1 MTEIIIHLSSG
12 QGPEE
17 CRWVIAQLARIYSK
31 EATSVGCD
39 CELLEPAAADPASL
53 LLRVTGQNAH
63 QFVAQRTGTI
73 LWTGTSP
80 FRPNHKRRNWFVG
93 STLIPPV
100 DEIGELREEDV
111 RYQSMRASGPG
122 GQHVNKT
129 DSAIRATHVP
139 TGFVTTVQD
148 QRSQHANRK
157 LARIKLALM
166 LMERRDDET
175 RNARKEGWDRNRQLE
190 RGNPVRTYIGSDFKL
205 KRSK

>member
-1 MTEIIIHLSSG
+1 MTEILIHLSSG

-17 CRWVIAQLARIYSK
+17 CRWVIGQLARIYSK
-31 EATSVGCD
+31 EAASVGCR
-39 CELLEPAAADPASL
+39 CELLETEAADPASL
-53 LLRVTGQNAH
+53 LLRVTGPNAD
-63 QFVAQRTGTI
+63 QFAAERTGTI

-80 FRPNHKRRNWFVG
+80 FRPDHKRRNWFVG
-93 STLIPPV
+93 STLIPPI
-100 DEIGELREEDV
+100 DEIAELREKDV

-139 TGFVTTVQD
+139 TGLVTTVQD

-157 LARIKLALM
+157 LACIKLALM

-190 RGNPVRTYIGSDFKL
+190 RGNPIRTYMGSELRL
-205 KRSK
+205 KRLK